1 MARHALELNLDM
13 HNHAWLRQLVVD
25 HLMGHPS
32 LVTICLWQLLFLIVE
47 IEDVSAVDTRIHLRF
62 MPGLWVLEIS
72 VANNGVLLEHHLYDP
87 QVTKD

>member
-1 MARHALELNLDM
+1 MAQHELELNLGM

-47 IEDVSAVDTRIHLRF
+47 IGDVSAVYTHIHLHF
-62 MPGLWVLEIS
+62 MHGIWVLEIS
-72 VANNGVLLEHHLYDP
+72 VANGVLLEHHIYET

>member
-1 MARHALELNLDM
+1 MAQHALELNLDM
-13 HNHAWLRQLVVD
+13 HNHAWLCQLVVD

-32 LVTICLWQLLFLIVE
+32 LVTIFLWQLLFLIVE
-47 IEDVSAVDTRIHLRF
+47 IEDVSAVYTRIHLRF

-72 VANNGVLLEHHLYDP
+72 VANGVLLEHHLYDP